1 LKKAVGFHNIAV
13 HHYKEIDWII
23 VHGIA
28 RHHLGDFRE
37 FAKVIAVRFPR

>member
-28 RHHLGDFRE
+28 RHHLGDFSE
-37 FAKVIAVRFPR
+37 FAKVIAARFPR